1 MEAPLQR
8 ASAQRQR
15 LMRWRFA
22 LWIDAIRDLQCAPPI
37 LAAESGREWKTFR
50 FLLVLSRL
58 LDDEHVA
65 CKSRSLNLKREL
77 SLARATPNILR
88 NNFC

>member
-22 LWIDAIRDLQCAPPI
+22 LWIDAIRDLHRQCAPPI
-37 LAAESGREWKTFR
+37 LAAESGREWEIFR
-50 FLLVLSRL
+50 FLFVLSRL
-58 LDDEHVA
+58 LDDEHVVQIA
-65 CKSRSLNLKREL
+65 
-77 SLARATPNILR
+77 LA
-88 NNFC
+88 